1 MAPGAQDRSH
11 SVVAPVAG
19 LLRRLITAS
28 GSLVEAAAGSV
39 SLVDGSRDRY
49 AKLAERGTSCRL
61 GSSFPLDEGVT
72 GQVVAARRPVVLP
85 TYGQVRAGHLAAGGA
100 AHAGAVLAVPL
111 WWRGDVVGANVV
123 FACRPRRFTLAE
135 VDELEL
141 LTQSVVPDLVRAGV
155 DDPSLAHLLH
165 PGTSPDAGARSPLT
179 RREQEALTLLAG
191 GLSNRE
197 IAAAL
202 VLSPKTV
209 EKHVA
214 EVLRKTDAHSRTA
227 AVMTA
232 LERGWLPSR

>member
-1 MAPGAQDRSH
+1 MARGPQDRTH
-11 SVVAPVAG
+11 AVVAPVAG
-19 LLRRLITAS
+19 LLRRLIATS

-72 GQVVAARRPVVLP
+72 GQVVERRRPVVLP
-85 TYGQVRAGHLAAGGA
+85 RYDQVRAGHLAAGGA
-100 AHAGAVLAVPL
+100 AHSGAVLAVPL

-141 LTQSVVPDLVRAGV
+141 LTQSVVPDLVRLGA
-155 DDPSLAHLLH
+155 DDPSLTHLLH
-165 PGTSPDAGARSPLT
+165 PGTSPGPDAPSPLT
-179 RREQEALTLLAG
+179 RREQETLVLLAG
-191 GLSNRE
+191 GLSNRQ
-197 IAAAL
+197 IAGAL

-214 EVLRKTDAHSRTA
+214 EVLHKTGTHSRTA

-232 LERGWLPSR
+232 LQRGWLPGR

>member
-1 MAPGAQDRSH
+1 MAPRAQDSTR

-19 LLRRLITAS
+19 LLRRLIAAS

-61 GSSFPLDEGVT
+61 GSSFSLDEGVT
-72 GQVVAARRPVVLP
+72 GQVVAHRRPVVLA
-85 TYGQVRAGHLAAGGA
+85 TYGQVHAGHLAAGGA

-141 LTQSVVPDLVRAGV
+141 LTQSAVPELVRLGAE
-155 DDPSLAHLLH
+155 DPALTHLLH
-165 PGTSPDAGARSPLT
+165 PPGQQPDAPSPLT
-179 RREQEALTLLAG
+179 RREQETLALLAG

-197 IAAAL
+197 IAGAL
-202 VLSPKTV
+202 VLAPKTV

-214 EVLRKTDAHSRTA
+214 EVLRKTGTHSRTA
-227 AVMTA
+227 AVMTG
-232 LERGWLPSR
+232 LHRGWLPDR